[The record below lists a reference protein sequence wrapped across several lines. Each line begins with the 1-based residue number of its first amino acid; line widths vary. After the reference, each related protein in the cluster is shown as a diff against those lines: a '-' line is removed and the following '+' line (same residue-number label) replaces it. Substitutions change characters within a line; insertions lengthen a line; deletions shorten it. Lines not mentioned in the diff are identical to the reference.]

1 MPSDKFNLFLGFFL
15 FVCFIA
21 VGWGLYSYFSIPQ
34 KGEIFS
40 HGKTDTLIIK
50 GKSDTIFTPQFINKY
65 ITVKEVINFGK
76 DSSQSDTLIS
86 FGPDTLRLKV
96 TTFPSVDSL
105 HYNISLIST
114 LKEILRVDTL
124 IFSRIDTIS
133 TIKYLSESSPFYA
146 DSWFYVSLISF
157 ASLIIL
163 CLGSK

>member
-21 VGWGLYSYFSIPQ
+21 VGWGLYSYLSIPQ

-40 HGKTDTLIIK
+40 HGKTDTLIIR
-50 GKSDTIFTPQFINKY
+50 GKSDTIRVPQFINKY

-76 DSSQSDTLIS
+76 DSSQSDTIIS

-96 TTFPSVDSL
+96 TTFPSIDSL

-133 TIKYLSESSPFYA
+133 TVKYLSESPPFYE
-146 DSWFYVSLISF
+146 DSWFYVSLISLV
-157 ASLIIL
+157 SLIIL
-163 CLGSK
+163 SLGSK

>member
-1 MPSDKFNLFLGFFL
+1 MTSDKFNFFL
-15 FVCFIA
+15 CSCIVLSLLA
-21 VGWGLYSYFSIPQ
+21 VGWTVYSYFSIPQ

-40 HGKTDTLIIK
+40 QGKTDTLIIK
-50 GKSDTIFTPQFINKY
+50 GKSDTIFIPQFINKY
-65 ITVKEVINFGK
+65 ITVKEVINYSK
-76 DSSQSDTLIS
+76 DSSHSDTLIS

-124 IFSRIDTIS
+124 IFLRIDTIS
-133 TIKYLSESSPFYA
+133 TVKYLSESPPFYE

-163 CLGSK
+163 SLGSK